1 MGGITLRIHRMTA
14 AFGRLQGES
23 LELREGLNILQ
34 APNETGK
41 STWCAFLLSILYGI
55 NSRERDRA
63 GFIADKNRYAPWSG
77 IPMSGRLDCAAEQG
91 EITLTRSTRR
101 QTSPMGEFRAV
112 YAGTNEPVPGLT
124 GSNCGEELLGVSR
137 EVYARSA
144 FIRQNGLAISQDAEL
159 ERRIAALISS
169 GEEDTSFTE
178 ARDALKRQLNRR
190 RHNKTG
196 QLPALEAERSDLE
209 RRRAESAE
217 LSRQLAQARRDAE
230 VLAAR
235 EAALLEELDH
245 CDRWEALRRR
255 SALTA
260 AEAEAA
266 AAEQRAEDLRRQI
279 GADRVPENDAIARL
293 RGAIVNLET
302 TRRAVDRAR
311 AERDEAMKALLR
323 AEAAVSESPFAGQ
336 SPESA
341 RKEIQQTAQSSKIP
355 GGVAVR
361 ELTIFFLFLAAG
373 VGAAFALLSQSALSS
388 ALSWL
393 LPGAVFAAFT
403 AVGGV
408 LSRLYRRHALS
419 AARSTA
425 LLKRFGT
432 ADQDAIRQLAED
444 YAKLCEARDA
454 AQANANAK
462 SAAAD
467 TLYNSLSS
475 NEQAILLEVRRFA
488 PGAFDIPTAD
498 QLLRSCA
505 VRRRELTEAESAA
518 REARARREALSQQV
532 PEVPEGPEAA
542 PPARGRE
549 TAAAELAET
558 RARLAEARSA
568 ADRLDGQLRA
578 AGDPAA
584 LEGSIRELTDR
595 IDALEREY
603 SAIALA
609 LEALEAANTA
619 LQNRFSPEL
628 GRRAAEI
635 FARLTGDRYTGV
647 SLDRQFRLSAEP
659 AGDAVFRDAAL
670 LSAGALDQLYL
681 AVRLAICDLVLPP
694 EKQAPLVL
702 DDALASFDDARCAA
716 ALRYLKE
723 AAGERQILL
732 FTCHSREAD
741 FFAGDG
747 EVFVQRL
754 TSAAGRV

>member
-23 LELREGLNILQ
+23 LELRDGLNILQ

-279 GADRVPENDAIARL
+279 EADRVPENDAIARL

-341 RKEIQQTAQSSKIP
+341 RKEIQPTAQSSKT

-373 VGAAFALLSQSALSS
+373 VGAAFALLYESALSS

-432 ADQDAIRQLAED
+432 ADQDAIRQLAD
-444 YAKLCEARDA
+444 TYC
-454 AQANANAK
+454 QA
-462 SAAAD
+462 
-467 TLYNSLSS
+467 
-475 NEQAILLEVRRFA
+475 VRG
-488 PGAFDIPTAD
+488 PGRCPG
-498 QLLRSCA
+498 QRQCQ
-505 VRRRELTEAESAA
+505 VRRRGHL
-518 REARARREALSQQV
+518 
-532 PEVPEGPEAA
+532 
-542 PPARGRE
+542 
-549 TAAAELAET
+549 
-558 RARLAEARSA
+558 
-568 ADRLDGQLRA
+568 
-578 AGDPAA
+578 
-584 LEGSIRELTDR
+584 I
-595 IDALEREY
+595 
-603 SAIALA
+603 
-609 LEALEAANTA
+609 
-619 LQNRFSPEL
+619 
-628 GRRAAEI
+628 
-635 FARLTGDRYTGV
+635 
-647 SLDRQFRLSAEP
+647 
-659 AGDAVFRDAAL
+659 
-670 LSAGALDQLYL
+670 
-681 AVRLAICDLVLPP
+681 
-694 EKQAPLVL
+694 
-702 DDALASFDDARCAA
+702 
-716 ALRYLKE
+716 
-723 AAGERQILL
+723 
-732 FTCHSREAD
+732 
-741 FFAGDG
+741 
-747 EVFVQRL
+747 
-754 TSAAGRV
+754 

>member
-23 LELREGLNILQ
+23 LELRDGLNILQ

-279 GADRVPENDAIARL
+279 EADRVPENDAIARL

-341 RKEIQQTAQSSKIP
+341 RKEAAAPPASADWRKGP
-355 GGVAVR
+355 AV
-361 ELTIFFLFLAAG
+361 LAIILGTLAAFFLFYEAALFLNGSPWQKPAALAALL
-373 VGAAFALLSQSALSS
+373 VGLGITYFLAGRLRRKAIQSAQAS
-388 ALSWL
+388 
-393 LPGAVFAAFT
+393 
-403 AVGGV
+403 
-408 LSRLYRRHALS
+408 
-419 AARSTA
+419 A

-432 ADQDAIRQLAED
+432 SDLKTIQGLADTYCQL
-444 YAKLCEARDA
+444 YEARDA

-549 TAAAELAET
+549 IAAAELAET

-595 IDALEREY
+595 IDALEGEY

>member
-23 LELREGLNILQ
+23 LELRDGLNILQ

-279 GADRVPENDAIARL
+279 EADRVPENDAIARL

-341 RKEIQQTAQSSKIP
+341 RKEVQQTAQSGKIP

-361 ELTIFFLFLAAG
+361 ELAIFFLFLAAG
-373 VGAAFALLSQSALSS
+373 VGAAFVLLSQTLFPPSS
-388 ALSWL
+388 
-393 LPGAVFAAFT
+393 PGFCPE
-403 AVGGV
+403 
-408 LSRLYRRHALS
+408 LYSRLHGSGRCALP
-419 AARSTA
+419 A
-425 LLKRFGT
+425 LP
-432 ADQDAIRQLAED
+432 Q
-444 YAKLCEARDA
+444 
-454 AQANANAK
+454 
-462 SAAAD
+462 
-467 TLYNSLSS
+467 
-475 NEQAILLEVRRFA
+475 
-488 PGAFDIPTAD
+488 
-498 QLLRSCA
+498 
-505 VRRRELTEAESAA
+505 
-518 REARARREALSQQV
+518 ARAERRPKHSLTQTLRHTDQKISPGGYLRQGTRPGTLPRPTPMPSPPPRTPYIIPSAPMSRPFCWRSGAL
-532 PEVPEGPEAA
+532 PLA
-542 PPARGRE
+542 PSTSPRRTSCCAPAP
-549 TAAAELAET
+549 
-558 RARLAEARSA
+558 SA
-568 ADRLDGQLRA
+568 
-578 AGDPAA
+578 
-584 LEGSIRELTDR
+584 EGS
-595 IDALEREY
+595 
-603 SAIALA
+603 
-609 LEALEAANTA
+609 
-619 LQNRFSPEL
+619 
-628 GRRAAEI
+628 
-635 FARLTGDRYTGV
+635 
-647 SLDRQFRLSAEP
+647 
-659 AGDAVFRDAAL
+659 
-670 LSAGALDQLYL
+670 
-681 AVRLAICDLVLPP
+681 
-694 EKQAPLVL
+694 
-702 DDALASFDDARCAA
+702 
-716 ALRYLKE
+716 
-723 AAGERQILL
+723 
-732 FTCHSREAD
+732 
-741 FFAGDG
+741 
-747 EVFVQRL
+747 
-754 TSAAGRV
+754 